1 MDNFAAIY
9 KILKVLD
16 RHKGD
21 EEFDSVQISAETLG
35 ISHRDWEQLLIELQR
50 NGYVDGVLYERTMS
64 DKYPHVVEPVYPRI
78 TLRGMEYLSENTLMK
93 KAGRVLRGIKDMTPG
108 L

>member
-1 MDNFAAIY
+1 MDNFATIY
-9 KILKVLD
+9 KILNVLD

-21 EEFDSVQISAETLG
+21 EEFDSAQISAETLG

-93 KAGRVLRGIKDMTPG
+93 KAGRVLCGIKDMTPG